1 MGLRIVIK
9 IDVGVSYFIAKV
21 FIKDGLY
28 YHEVNHL
35 VLVRTVNYIDAVSE
49 ESVAQMPR
57 AYACCNLNIQ

>member
-9 IDVGVSYFIAKV
+9 IDVEVSYFIANI
-21 FIKDGLY
+21 FIKGRFIY
-28 YHEVNHL
+28 REVNHL